1 MGLQVEMIEY
11 AVCCIR
17 IAGLFVDLSQPSVFI
32 VAQYVRVGLLVL
44 VLVLVL
50 VYTWAIGIGYWRRV
64 LFVDG
69 SVFVK
74 ACTIWRTAARC

>member
-17 IAGLFVDLSQPSVFI
+17 IVGLFVDLSQPSVFI
-32 VAQYVRVGLLVL
+32 VAQYVRVGLL

>member
-17 IAGLFVDLSQPSVFI
+17 IVGLFVDLSQPSVFI

-44 VLVLVL
+44 VLVLV
-50 VYTWAIGIGYWRRV
+50 YTWAIGIGYWRRV

-69 SVFVK
+69 GLFVN
-74 ACTIWRTAARC
+74 ARTTWRTVARC

>member
-17 IAGLFVDLSQPSVFI
+17 IVGLFVDLSQPSVFI
-32 VAQYVRVGLLVL
+32 VALYVRVGLL

-69 SVFVK
+69 GLFVK